1 MVRSPSMPQR
11 PPPPRWTIDEDDPRA
26 PPQALWDELSERE
39 RDAIVAAL
47 PIEVPI
53 ELHPPE
59 GDAHRKAKQRPT
71 DALDAF
77 FRRLGRKVYVSS
89 ELGTYY
95 PNEPRFCPDVMA
107 VLDVETHERDSWIV
121 SREGRGL
128 DLVLEVHC
136 EGDRHKDFELNVE
149 RYARL
154 GIKEYFLFDRS
165 QLRLFGYRLPRARAR
180 TYVPIVPRRGL
191 LASNVLGLEVR
202 VEGERLK
209 FYYGTAPVPDVD
221 ELIGR
226 LDRMLGD
233 LTKQHES
240 GARELAAAEARAD
253 REAQRAQEEAQRADV
268 AERRVAALEKQLAAR
283 PPKQRRR

>member
-1 MVRSPSMPQR
+1 M
-11 PPPPRWTIDEDDPRA
+11 PPRRATPWTVDPDDPRA
-26 PPQALWDELSERE
+26 PPQDLWDTLDAEERA
-39 RDAIVAAL
+39 AIVLAL

-77 FRRLGRKVYVSS
+77 FQRLGRRVYVSS

-128 DLVLEVHC
+128 DFVLEVHWN
-136 EGDRHKDFELNVE
+136 GDARKDFELNVA

-154 GIKEYFLFDRS
+154 GIADARGPSRRS
-165 QLRLFGYRLPRARAR
+165 
-180 TYVPIVPRRGL
+180 VRGSI
-191 LASNVLGLEVR
+191 LADSV
-202 VEGERLK
+202 
-209 FYYGTAPVPDVD
+209 TAP
-221 ELIGR
+221 
-226 LDRMLGD
+226 
-233 LTKQHES
+233 LT
-240 GARELAAAEARAD
+240 
-253 REAQRAQEEAQRADV
+253 
-268 AERRVAALEKQLAAR
+268 
-283 PPKQRRR
+283 